1 MVIDRQLTVIV
12 YIYLYDMI
20 WSTGGKGGL
29 CFAREWTRN
38 VVATDIVVGALSFL
52 WMKWREAM
60 LKLFLLLLFES
71 LVYTCLVVGRRPG
84 QDTRDA
90 VVLWIGICSAEKKN
104 QNWKRDRWMNDEWV
118 KWIRESSLQF
128 IRWQKARR
136 PLFHWEEYFNND
148 GHHGLG
154 TVEGDIPII
163 YRSSCLFHSCTRI
176 Q

>member
-1 MVIDRQLTVIV
+1 
-12 YIYLYDMI
+12 MI

-60 LKLFLLLLFES
+60 LKLFLLLLLLLES
-71 LVYTCLVVGRRPG
+71 LVYTCLVASVGLAKI
-84 QDTRDA
+84 QEMLWM
-90 VVLWIGICSAEKKN
+90 VLWIGICSAEKKN

-148 GHHGLG
+148 GYGLG
-154 TVEGDIPII
+154 TVEGDIPTI
-163 YRSSCLFHSCTRI
+163 YRS
-176 Q
+176 